1 MIDSALCVERK
12 ASRSIGHVMGVI
24 ASSEPLNCA
33 ASWEYDDVTESMVLA
48 MRHKLSD
55 LERRKR
61 SEVINPYCEL

>member
-1 MIDSALCVERK
+1 
-12 ASRSIGHVMGVI
+12 MGVI

-48 MRHKLSD
+48 HVRHKLSD